1 MQLPLLEDSANF
13 SCGSCTACCNQPWR
27 TMIEA
32 DRAAALDR
40 HDWSRYPQLVGR
52 RFHQPAA
59 DGRPGYF
66 DLAKGE
72 DTKCLFLDTDG
83 LCIIHKELGPDAKPK
98 MCRQFPYLPSRTWTD
113 DRVSLNFG
121 CPSVQA
127 ERGKLLASQRDE
139 IVAVT
144 PLSTRPHKGTGSTI
158 QFDQKQTVSHEVY
171 ESILDRAT
179 ECFAEDHEADIW
191 TRFARLLHHLETVR
205 ADGEDRVNPPQAT
218 SQPRMDGH
226 ASALPMPAR
235 MLFAATLFPDTL
247 PAEKTGKI
255 GFLKRFTLFP
265 KLLSIAQL
273 RGVYASRVLG
283 RNVAV
288 DRVMRHQVSPTINPA
303 PERLLLRYF
312 RSRFWLRLLV
322 GTRLPIV
329 AGVHQHIHDFNAII
343 FLARAEARHV
353 GSTVL
358 TEPIIRRALTCVEF
372 HLANQSR
379 LYDQTLKGWL
389 RTQLCNLQLAGD
401 GLRLMAIA
409 PQPAALSA

>member
-1 MQLPLLEDSANF
+1 MQLPLLEDSARF

-32 DRAAALDR
+32 DLAAALDR
-40 HDWSRYPQLVGR
+40 HDWSRYPQLAGK

-66 DLAKGE
+66 DLAKG
-72 DTKCLFLDTDG
+72 DGTKCLFLDTDG

-98 MCRQFPYLPSRTWTD
+98 MCRQFPFLPSRTWTD

-127 ERGKLLASQRDE
+127 ARGTPLDSQRDE

-144 PLSTRPHKGTGSTI
+144 PLSTRPHKGTGVSV
-158 QFDQKQTVSHEVY
+158 QFDQKQTISHELY
-171 ESILDRAT
+171 ESILGQASAY
-179 ECFAEDHEADIW
+179 FAEDHKADVW
-191 TRFARLLHHLETVR
+191 SRFAKLLQHMETVR
-205 ADGEDRVNPPQAT
+205 GNGESKVDHPQAT
-218 SQPRMDGH
+218 LQPGMDGH
-226 ASALPMPAR
+226 TSALPMPAR
-235 MLFAATLFPDTL
+235 MLFASTLFPDTL

-288 DRVMRHQVSPTINPA
+288 DRVMRHEVSATIEPA
-303 PERLLLRYF
+303 AERLLVRYF

-329 AGVHQHIHDFNAII
+329 AGVHQHIHDFNAIV
-343 FLARAEARHV
+343 FLARAEAQHV

-358 TEPIIRRALTCVEF
+358 TEPIIRKALTCVEF

-379 LYDQTLKGWL
+379 LYEQTLKGWL
-389 RTQLCNLQLAGD
+389 RSQLCDLHLARHS
-401 GLRLMAIA
+401 LRLMALA
-409 PQPAALSA
+409 PQPSAVSA